1 MPFGIRLDK
10 SWWTCKDIAPLA
22 FMNKDSVIREQRVLA
37 VKAIASFLRR
47 FSTCSILTEELVIPF
62 KENRMVDESAAEKNP
77 GSGFF
82 ARLKSGLAKTRSSL
96 AGGFDNIVHGRAKV
110 GPELLEELEESLL
123 IADVG
128 MQVTSYILEDL
139 KKDVSQN
146 RIRENKEVLEQLK
159 LRMTHVLSQNQKPLA
174 LSEHKPFVILA
185 VGVNGS
191 GKTTTIGKLARHWKQ
206 EGKNVLLAAGDTFRA
221 AAIDQLQVWA
231 KRSDIPC
238 ISQKSGA
245 DPSAVA
251 YDAVQAG
258 VARDVD
264 LVIIDTAGRLQ
275 TNTNLMEELKKI
287 KRVIGKVLPGAP
299 HETLL
304 VLDATIGQNSI
315 SQARLFNEALNV
327 DGVVMTKLDG
337 TAKGGVL
344 FNISGEL
351 KLPVRFIGV
360 GEKPEDLQEFIPEKF
375 VEALI
380 PG

>member
-1 MPFGIRLDK
+1 MD
-10 SWWTCKDIAPLA
+10 
-22 FMNKDSVIREQRVLA
+22 N
-37 VKAIASFLRR
+37 
-47 FSTCSILTEELVIPF
+47 
-62 KENRMVDESAAEKNP
+62 ENEPK
-77 GSGFF
+77 SGFF
-82 ARLKSGLAKTRSSL
+82 AQLKSGLAKTRSNF
-96 AGGFDNIVHGRAKV
+96 AGGFDNIVHGKAKV
-110 GPELLEELEESLL
+110 GPELLEELEETLL
-123 IADVG
+123 LADVG
-128 MQVTSYILEDL
+128 MQTTSFILDDL
-139 KKDVSQN
+139 KREVSQN
-146 RIRENKEVLEQLK
+146 RIRENKEVLGQLK
-159 LRMTHVLSQNQKPLA
+159 QRMIHVLSQNQKPLA
-174 LSEHKPFVILA
+174 FSEHQPFVILV

-206 EGKNVLLAAGDTFRA
+206 EGKKVLLAAGDTFRA

-231 KRSDIPC
+231 DRSGISC
-238 ISQKSGA
+238 ISQKIGA

-258 VARDVD
+258 LAREMD
-264 LVIIDTAGRLQ
+264 LVLIDTAGRLQ

-315 SQARLFNEALNV
+315 SQARLFNEALEV
-327 DGVVMTKLDG
+327 DGLVMTKLDG

-344 FNISGEL
+344 FNITDDL
-351 KLPVRFIGV
+351 KLPIRFVGV
-360 GEKPEDLQEFIPEKF
+360 GEKPEDLQEFNPQTF

>member
-1 MPFGIRLDK
+1 MD
-10 SWWTCKDIAPLA
+10 
-22 FMNKDSVIREQRVLA
+22 N
-37 VKAIASFLRR
+37 
-47 FSTCSILTEELVIPF
+47 
-62 KENRMVDESAAEKNP
+62 ESAAGNEPK
-77 GSGFF
+77 SGFF
-82 ARLKSGLAKTRSSL
+82 ARLKSGLAKTRSNF
-96 AGGFDNIVHGRAKV
+96 AGGFDNIVHGKAKV
-110 GPELLEELEESLL
+110 GPELLEELEETLL

-128 MQVTSYILEDL
+128 LQTTSFILDDL
-139 KKDVSQN
+139 KREVSQN

-159 LRMTHVLSQNQKPLA
+159 QRMIHVLSQNQKPLPY
-174 LSEHKPFVILA
+174 SEHQPFVILV

-206 EGKNVLLAAGDTFRA
+206 EGKKIVLAAGDTFRA

-231 KRSDIPC
+231 DRSDIPC

-258 VARDVD
+258 LARGMDIV
-264 LVIIDTAGRLQ
+264 LIDTAGRLQ

-287 KRVIGKVLPGAP
+287 KRVIGKILPGAP

-315 SQARLFNEALNV
+315 SQARLFNEALEV
-327 DGVVMTKLDG
+327 DGLVMTKLDG

-344 FNISGEL
+344 FNITDDL
-351 KLPVRFIGV
+351 KLPIRFVGV
-360 GEKPEDLQEFIPEKF
+360 GEKPEDLQEFNPETF

>member
-1 MPFGIRLDK
+1 MD
-10 SWWTCKDIAPLA
+10 
-22 FMNKDSVIREQRVLA
+22 N
-37 VKAIASFLRR
+37 
-47 FSTCSILTEELVIPF
+47 
-62 KENRMVDESAAEKNP
+62 ESAAENEPK
-77 GSGFF
+77 SGFF
-82 ARLKSGLAKTRSSL
+82 ARLKSGLAKTRSNF
-96 AGGFDNIVHGRAKV
+96 AGGFDNIVHGKAKV
-110 GPELLEELEESLL
+110 GPELLEELEETLL

-128 MQVTSYILEDL
+128 MQTTSFILDDL
-139 KKDVSQN
+139 KREVSQN

-159 LRMTHVLSQNQKPLA
+159 QRMIHVLSQNQKPLA
-174 LSEHKPFVILA
+174 FSEHQPFVILV

-206 EGKNVLLAAGDTFRA
+206 EGKKILLAAGDTFRA

-231 KRSDIPC
+231 DRSDIPC

-251 YDAVQAG
+251 YDAVRAG
-258 VARDVD
+258 LARGMDIV
-264 LVIIDTAGRLQ
+264 LIDTAGRLQ

-315 SQARLFNEALNV
+315 SQARLFNEALEV
-327 DGVVMTKLDG
+327 DGLVMTKLDG

-344 FNISGEL
+344 FNITDDL
-351 KLPVRFIGV
+351 KLPIRFVGV
-360 GEKPEDLQEFIPEKF
+360 GEKPEDLQEFNPETF

>member
-1 MPFGIRLDK
+1 MD
-10 SWWTCKDIAPLA
+10 
-22 FMNKDSVIREQRVLA
+22 N
-37 VKAIASFLRR
+37 
-47 FSTCSILTEELVIPF
+47 
-62 KENRMVDESAAEKNP
+62 ESAAENEPK
-77 GSGFF
+77 SGFF
-82 ARLKSGLAKTRSSL
+82 ARLKSGLAKTRSNF
-96 AGGFDNIVHGRAKV
+96 AGGFDNIVHGKAKV
-110 GPELLEELEESLL
+110 GPELLEELEETLL

-128 MQVTSYILEDL
+128 MQTTSFILDDL
-139 KKDVSQN
+139 KREVSQN

-159 LRMTHVLSQNQKPLA
+159 QRMIHVLSQNQKPLPY
-174 LSEHKPFVILA
+174 SEHQPFVILV

-206 EGKNVLLAAGDTFRA
+206 EGKKILLAAGDTFRA

-231 KRSDIPC
+231 DRSDIPC
-238 ISQKSGA
+238 ISQKIGA

-258 VARDVD
+258 LAREMD
-264 LVIIDTAGRLQ
+264 LVLIDTAGRLQ

-315 SQARLFNEALNV
+315 SQARLFNEALEV
-327 DGVVMTKLDG
+327 DGLVMTKLDG

-344 FNISGEL
+344 FNITDDL
-351 KLPVRFIGV
+351 KLPIRFVGV
-360 GEKPEDLQEFIPEKF
+360 GEKPEDLQEFNPQTF

>member
-1 MPFGIRLDK
+1 MD
-10 SWWTCKDIAPLA
+10 
-22 FMNKDSVIREQRVLA
+22 N
-37 VKAIASFLRR
+37 
-47 FSTCSILTEELVIPF
+47 
-62 KENRMVDESAAEKNP
+62 ENEPK
-77 GSGFF
+77 SGFF
-82 ARLKSGLAKTRSSL
+82 ARLKSGLAKTRSNF
-96 AGGFDNIVHGRAKV
+96 AGGFDNIVHGKAKV
-110 GPELLEELEESLL
+110 GPELLEELEETLL

-128 MQVTSYILEDL
+128 MQTTSFILDDL
-139 KKDVSQN
+139 KREVSQN
-146 RIRENKEVLEQLK
+146 RIRKNKEVLEQLK
-159 LRMTHVLSQNQKPLA
+159 QRMTHVLSQNQKPLA
-174 LSEHKPFVILA
+174 FSEHQPFVILV

-206 EGKNVLLAAGDTFRA
+206 EGKKVLLAAGDTFRA
-221 AAIDQLQVWA
+221 AAIDQLRVWA
-231 KRSDIPC
+231 DRSDIPC

-258 VARDVD
+258 IAREMDMV
-264 LVIIDTAGRLQ
+264 LIDTAGRLQ

-287 KRVIGKVLPGAP
+287 KRVIGKILPGAP

-315 SQARLFNEALNV
+315 SQARLFNEALEV
-327 DGVVMTKLDG
+327 DGLVMTKLDG

-344 FNISGEL
+344 FNITDDL
-351 KLPVRFIGV
+351 KLPIRFVGV
-360 GEKPEDLQEFIPEKF
+360 GEKPEDLQEFNPKSF

>member
-1 MPFGIRLDK
+1 MD
-10 SWWTCKDIAPLA
+10 
-22 FMNKDSVIREQRVLA
+22 N
-37 VKAIASFLRR
+37 
-47 FSTCSILTEELVIPF
+47 
-62 KENRMVDESAAEKNP
+62 ESAAENEPK
-77 GSGFF
+77 SGFF
-82 ARLKSGLAKTRSSL
+82 ARLKSGLAKTRSNF
-96 AGGFDNIVHGRAKV
+96 AGGFDNIVHGKAKV
-110 GPELLEELEESLL
+110 GPELLEELEETLL

-128 MQVTSYILEDL
+128 MQTTSFILDDL
-139 KKDVSQN
+139 KREVSQN

-159 LRMTHVLSQNQKPLA
+159 QRMTHVLSQNQKPLA
-174 LSEHKPFVILA
+174 FSEHQPFVILV

-206 EGKNVLLAAGDTFRA
+206 EGKKVLLAAGDTFRA
-221 AAIDQLQVWA
+221 AAIDQLRVWA
-231 KRSDIPC
+231 DRSDIPC

-258 VARDVD
+258 LAREMD
-264 LVIIDTAGRLQ
+264 LVLIDTAGRLQ

-315 SQARLFNEALNV
+315 SQARLFNEALEV
-327 DGVVMTKLDG
+327 DGLVMTKLDG

-344 FNISGEL
+344 FNITDDL
-351 KLPVRFIGV
+351 KLPIRFVGV
-360 GEKPEDLQEFIPEKF
+360 GEKPEDLQEFNPQTF

>member
-1 MPFGIRLDK
+1 MD
-10 SWWTCKDIAPLA
+10 
-22 FMNKDSVIREQRVLA
+22 N
-37 VKAIASFLRR
+37 
-47 FSTCSILTEELVIPF
+47 
-62 KENRMVDESAAEKNP
+62 ESAAENEPK
-77 GSGFF
+77 SGFF
-82 ARLKSGLAKTRSSL
+82 ARLKSGLAKTRSNF
-96 AGGFDNIVHGRAKV
+96 AGGFDNIVHGKAKV
-110 GPELLEELEESLL
+110 GPELLEELEETLL

-128 MQVTSYILEDL
+128 MQTTSFILDDL
-139 KKDVSQN
+139 KREVSQN

-159 LRMTHVLSQNQKPLA
+159 QRMIHVLSQNQKPLPY
-174 LSEHKPFVILA
+174 SEHQPFVILV

-206 EGKNVLLAAGDTFRA
+206 EGKKILLAAGDTFRA
-221 AAIDQLQVWA
+221 AAIDQLRVWA
-231 KRSDIPC
+231 DRSDIPC

-258 VARDVD
+258 LARGMDIV
-264 LVIIDTAGRLQ
+264 LIDTAGRLQ

-287 KRVIGKVLPGAP
+287 KRVIGKILPGAP

-315 SQARLFNEALNV
+315 SQARLFNEALEV
-327 DGVVMTKLDG
+327 DGLVMTKLDG

-344 FNISGEL
+344 FNITDDL
-351 KLPVRFIGV
+351 KLPIRFVGV
-360 GEKPEDLQEFIPEKF
+360 GEKPEDLQEFNPETF

>member
-1 MPFGIRLDK
+1 MD
-10 SWWTCKDIAPLA
+10 
-22 FMNKDSVIREQRVLA
+22 N
-37 VKAIASFLRR
+37 
-47 FSTCSILTEELVIPF
+47 
-62 KENRMVDESAAEKNP
+62 ESAAENEPK
-77 GSGFF
+77 SGFF
-82 ARLKSGLAKTRSSL
+82 ARLKSGLAKTRSNF
-96 AGGFDNIVHGRAKV
+96 AGGFDNIVHGKAKV
-110 GPELLEELEESLL
+110 GPELLEELEETLL

-128 MQVTSYILEDL
+128 MQTTSFILDDL
-139 KKDVSQN
+139 KREVSQN

-159 LRMTHVLSQNQKPLA
+159 QRMIHVLSQNQKPLPY
-174 LSEHKPFVILA
+174 SEHQPFVILV

-206 EGKNVLLAAGDTFRA
+206 EGKKILLAAGDTFRA
-221 AAIDQLQVWA
+221 AAIDQLRVWA
-231 KRSDIPC
+231 DRSDIPC

-258 VARDVD
+258 IAREMDMV
-264 LVIIDTAGRLQ
+264 LIDTAGRLQ

-315 SQARLFNEALNV
+315 SQARLFNEALEV
-327 DGVVMTKLDG
+327 DGLVMTKLDG

-344 FNISGEL
+344 FNITDDL
-351 KLPVRFIGV
+351 KLPIRFVGV
-360 GEKPEDLQEFIPEKF
+360 GEKPEDLQEFNPESF

>member
-1 MPFGIRLDK
+1 M
-10 SWWTCKDIAPLA
+10 
-22 FMNKDSVIREQRVLA
+22 
-37 VKAIASFLRR
+37 
-47 FSTCSILTEELVIPF
+47 
-62 KENRMVDESAAEKNP
+62 
-77 GSGFF
+77 
-82 ARLKSGLAKTRSSL
+82 
-96 AGGFDNIVHGRAKV
+96 
-110 GPELLEELEESLL
+110 LEELEETLL

-128 MQVTSYILEDL
+128 MQTTSFILDDL
-139 KKDVSQN
+139 KREVSQN
-146 RIRENKEVLEQLK
+146 RVRENKEVLEQLK
-159 LRMTHVLSQNQKPLA
+159 QRMVRVLSQNQKALA
-174 LSEHKPFVILA
+174 FSEHQPFVILV

-206 EGKNVLLAAGDTFRA
+206 EGKKVLLAAGDTFRA

-231 KRSDIPC
+231 DRSEISC

-258 VARDVD
+258 LAREMD

-315 SQARLFNEALNV
+315 SQARLFNEALTV
-327 DGVVMTKLDG
+327 DGLVMTKLDG

-344 FNISGEL
+344 FNITDDL
-351 KLPVRFIGV
+351 KLPIRFVGV
-360 GEKPEDLQEFIPEKF
+360 GEKPEDLQEFNPETF

>member
-1 MPFGIRLDK
+1 MD
-10 SWWTCKDIAPLA
+10 
-22 FMNKDSVIREQRVLA
+22 N
-37 VKAIASFLRR
+37 
-47 FSTCSILTEELVIPF
+47 
-62 KENRMVDESAAEKNP
+62 ESAAENEPK
-77 GSGFF
+77 SGFF
-82 ARLKSGLAKTRSSL
+82 ARLKSGLAKTRSNFS
-96 AGGFDNIVHGRAKV
+96 GGFDNIVHGKAKV
-110 GPELLEELEESLL
+110 GPELLEELEETLL

-128 MQVTSYILEDL
+128 MQTTSFILDDL
-139 KKDVSQN
+139 KREVSQN

-159 LRMTHVLSQNQKPLA
+159 QRMIHVLSQNQKPLPY
-174 LSEHKPFVILA
+174 SEHQPFVILV

-206 EGKNVLLAAGDTFRA
+206 EGKKILLAAGDTFRA

-231 KRSDIPC
+231 DRSDIPC

-258 VARDVD
+258 LARGMDIV
-264 LVIIDTAGRLQ
+264 LIDTAGRLQ

-287 KRVIGKVLPGAP
+287 KRVIGKILPGAP

-315 SQARLFNEALNV
+315 SQARLFNEALEV
-327 DGVVMTKLDG
+327 DGLVMTKLDG

-344 FNISGEL
+344 FNITDDL
-351 KLPVRFIGV
+351 KLPIRFVGV
-360 GEKPEDLQEFIPEKF
+360 GEKPEDLQEFNPETF

>member
-1 MPFGIRLDK
+1 MD
-10 SWWTCKDIAPLA
+10 
-22 FMNKDSVIREQRVLA
+22 N
-37 VKAIASFLRR
+37 
-47 FSTCSILTEELVIPF
+47 
-62 KENRMVDESAAEKNP
+62 ESAAENEPK
-77 GSGFF
+77 SGFF
-82 ARLKSGLAKTRSSL
+82 ARLKSGLAKTRSNF
-96 AGGFDNIVHGRAKV
+96 AGGFDNIVHGKAKV
-110 GPELLEELEESLL
+110 GPELLEELEETLL

-128 MQVTSYILEDL
+128 MQTTSFILDDL
-139 KKDVSQN
+139 KREVSQN

-159 LRMTHVLSQNQKPLA
+159 QRMIHVLSQNQKPLPY
-174 LSEHKPFVILA
+174 SEHQPFVILV
-185 VGVNGS
+185 VGANGS

-206 EGKNVLLAAGDTFRA
+206 EGKKILLAAGDTFRA

-231 KRSDIPC
+231 DRSDIPC

-258 VARDVD
+258 LARGMDIV
-264 LVIIDTAGRLQ
+264 LIDTAGRLQ

-287 KRVIGKVLPGAP
+287 KRVIGKILPGAP

-315 SQARLFNEALNV
+315 SQARLFNEALEV
-327 DGVVMTKLDG
+327 DGLVMTKLDG

-344 FNISGEL
+344 FNITDDL
-351 KLPVRFIGV
+351 KLPIRFVGV
-360 GEKPEDLQEFIPEKF
+360 GEKPEDLQEFNPETF

>member
-1 MPFGIRLDK
+1 MD
-10 SWWTCKDIAPLA
+10 
-22 FMNKDSVIREQRVLA
+22 N
-37 VKAIASFLRR
+37 
-47 FSTCSILTEELVIPF
+47 
-62 KENRMVDESAAEKNP
+62 ENEPK
-77 GSGFF
+77 SGFF
-82 ARLKSGLAKTRSSL
+82 ARLKSGLAKTRSNF
-96 AGGFDNIVHGRAKV
+96 AGGFDNIVHGKAKV
-110 GPELLEELEESLL
+110 GPELLEELEETLL
-123 IADVG
+123 LADVG
-128 MQVTSYILEDL
+128 MQTTSFILDDL
-139 KKDVSQN
+139 KREVSQN
-146 RIRENKEVLEQLK
+146 RIRENKEVLGQLK
-159 LRMTHVLSQNQKPLA
+159 QRMIHVLSQNQKPLA
-174 LSEHKPFVILA
+174 FSEHQPFVILV

-206 EGKNVLLAAGDTFRA
+206 EGKKVLLAAGDTFRA

-231 KRSDIPC
+231 DRSGISC
-238 ISQKSGA
+238 LSQKIGA

-258 VARDVD
+258 LAREMD
-264 LVIIDTAGRLQ
+264 LVLIDTAGRLQ

-315 SQARLFNEALNV
+315 SQARLFNEALEV
-327 DGVVMTKLDG
+327 DGLVMTKLDG

-344 FNISGEL
+344 FNITDDL
-351 KLPVRFIGV
+351 KLPIRFVGV
-360 GEKPEDLQEFIPEKF
+360 GEKPEDLQEFNPESF